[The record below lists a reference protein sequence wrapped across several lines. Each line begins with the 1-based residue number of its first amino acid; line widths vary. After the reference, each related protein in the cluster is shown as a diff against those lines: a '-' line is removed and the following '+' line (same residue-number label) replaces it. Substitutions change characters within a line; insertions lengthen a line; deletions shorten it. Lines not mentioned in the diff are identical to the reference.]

1 MVMFVYLMFL
11 CEQLLQCKKES
22 LADFTNPSSSMNISE
37 LLTSAGYP
45 HISVTEER
53 RHLAYECILLYEV
66 ITKRIPALDDL
77 RKGLA
82 SVKVS
87 QTTLLDLLG
96 KLPDVQQ
103 RVFPPHT
110 LAKLMS

>member
-11 CEQLLQCKKES
+11 CEQLLQCKQES

-66 ITKRIPALDDL
+66 ITKRIPSLDD
-77 RKGLA
+77 
-82 SVKVS
+82 
-87 QTTLLDLLG
+87 
-96 KLPDVQQ
+96 
-103 RVFPPHT
+103 
-110 LAKLMS
+110 